1 MLNQVVLVGRVA
13 KIPNIIEENNKRI
26 LELTIS
32 VQRNYK
38 NENGIY
44 ETDFINCI
52 IYDEMARNTKEF
64 TKIGDIIGIKG
75 RVQNINNIPN
85 IITDKIVLYRG
96 KDETIEDIKYLNVEQ
111 FLSRLS

>member
-13 KIPNIIEENNKRI
+13 KIPNIIEENNKRM

-85 IITDKIVLYRG
+85 IIADKITFL
-96 KDETIEDIKYLNVEQ
+96 KAQNENDED
-111 FLSRLS
+111 